1 MTVLS
6 LPSMAQGS
14 RASGHMQRRTCL
26 LQEGMQPSNRSTQ
39 APNRPR
45 VQTVLP
51 PPVSCVTLSR
61 LLSFP
66 PASVGPFKSGVMRGP
81 PPEDL

>member
-1 MTVLS
+1 MTVSS

-14 RASGHMQRRTCL
+14 RASGCMQRRTCL
-26 LQEGMQPSNRSTQ
+26 LQEGTQRSNSSTQ

-51 PPVSCVTLSR
+51 PPVSCVTVS
-61 LLSFP
+61 
-66 PASVGPFKSGVMRGP
+66 SGVMRGP